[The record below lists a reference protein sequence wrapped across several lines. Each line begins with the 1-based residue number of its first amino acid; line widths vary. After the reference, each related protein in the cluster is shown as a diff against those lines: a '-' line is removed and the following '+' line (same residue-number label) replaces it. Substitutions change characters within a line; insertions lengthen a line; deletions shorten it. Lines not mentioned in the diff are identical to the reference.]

1 VVSWV
6 IPFSIVIFLTEV
18 SNDSL
23 GGSDEIILINS
34 VRNVGVKVILEVLEH
49 IHVINYGVVSSNSWE
64 RECVV
69 VHFPSV
75 DLWYLSSDFTSDFEG
90 IIQVLNI
97 KVSRELIDLPSQFIV
112 TDPKSLFTTIGIW
125 FRFNLIDDTTIT
137 TPPITFNSDGGS
149 HSD

>member
-1 VVSWV
+1 MIFVV
-6 IPFSIVIFLTEV
+6 EV
-18 SNDSL
+18 SDDSL

-34 VRNVGVKVILEVLEH
+34 VRNVGVKVILEVLKH
-49 IHVINYGVVSSNSWE
+49 IHVINYGIVSSNSWE

-75 DLWYLSSDFTSDFEG
+75 DLWYLSSDFTSDLEG

-112 TDPKSLFTTIGIW
+112 TDPKSLFTAVGVW
-125 FRFNLIDDTTIT
+125 LGFNLVDDTTIT
-137 TPPITFNSDGGS
+137 TPPITLGSDGGS